1 MLSIRPQFPKRGF
14 GDQAWTQ
21 YSRCGRIKDLYI
33 STITSLDLQI
43 IFLLI
48 QAIIL
53 LAFERQGLKPHIDIV
68 WQRSMLHRFKINC
81 YLCETT
87 VSRINGQGAQL
98 VSIEIHF
105 RLLIKL
111 LITLDLSV
119 SVWLMSV
126 STCTVQLAVGL
137 IPI

>member
-1 MLSIRPQFPKRGF
+1 MK
-14 GDQAWTQ
+14 
-21 YSRCGRIKDLYI
+21 
-33 STITSLDLQI
+33 
-43 IFLLI
+43 
-48 QAIIL
+48 
-53 LAFERQGLKPHIDIV
+53 GLKPHIDIV
-68 WQRSMLHRFKINC
+68 WQRSRLHRFKINC
-81 YLCETT
+81 YLCKTT

-98 VSIEIHF
+98 VSIEINI

-137 IPI
+137 IPIYKETQDFGQPPNNHKNHANQYYNQYHQ